1 MGFTSIGSDV
11 KRTIHSLLSSL
22 SDNKISE
29 RAKIV
34 ASERGNVQFFTR
46 CIETGALDYLKQLQT
61 GSNETLTMRKQEGEE
76 EIIGGD
82 VEGTKLLLKKRQWQ
96 VECTVN
102 ETDIIPGDV
111 QNAVRVFMTEPQST
125 SCKTTK
131 EEIIKGDLK
140 STLNSLSQAIN
151 QKTVA
156 KTEEIIKGDMLA
168 TLKTLK
174 ESNYP
179 WKESKQPN
187 VILGDI
193 ENECLE
199 KTTNTWTEILKKGA
213 HPR

>member
-1 MGFTSIGSDV
+1 MEFTSIGGDV

-29 RAKIV
+29 GAKTD

-46 CIETGALDYLKQLQT
+46 WIETGALDYLKQLQT
-61 GSNETLTMRKQEGEE
+61 ESNETLTMRKQEGEE

-82 VEGTKLLLKKRQWQ
+82 VEGTKLLLKKRQSQ
-96 VECTVN
+96 VERTVN
-102 ETDIIPGDV
+102 ETDRDV

-156 KTEEIIKGDMLA
+156 KTE
-168 TLKTLK
+168 
-174 ESNYP
+174 
-179 WKESKQPN
+179 
-187 VILGDI
+187 
-193 ENECLE
+193 
-199 KTTNTWTEILKKGA
+199 
-213 HPR
+213 